1 MDYLGENHDFYKVG
15 LPLYLR
21 YGNTVVKEL
30 KRRKK
35 RVFLDLKLH
44 DIPSV
49 VAQSITPFERGE
61 VDIITV
67 HISGGMRMLMDAKAE
82 AHLRGIAV
90 AGVSILTSIDRLD
103 LQRLFAFPCE
113 LDKVVESMVNIALEV
128 GLDYVVLSGY
138 EVRILNERFKS
149 KIGFIVP
156 GVRFEGEEPGDQSR
170 VITPVEVKE
179 LGVNYIVVGRPITH
193 SSDPLA
199 ALSRYVKAL
208 QA

>member
-138 EVRILNERFKS
+138 EV
-149 KIGFIVP
+149 
-156 GVRFEGEEPGDQSR
+156 
-170 VITPVEVKE
+170 
-179 LGVNYIVVGRPITH
+179 
-193 SSDPLA
+193 
-199 ALSRYVKAL
+199 
-208 QA
+208 